1 MPALTLTLSR
11 STGRGNQSARGLQS
25 LAVSGRKRRGRRL
38 DQLRV
43 DSQQFVDPVSARVA
57 GEDRVVPV
65 HRELPGGRGVA
76 DQRAEVL
83 AHLSTIAGDEVVE
96 AGGEEALG
104 VVPGGA

>member
-11 STGRGNQSARGLQS
+11 STGRGNQSARGLRS

-57 GEDRVVPV
+57 GGGRVGPV
-65 HRELPGGRGVA
+65 HRELPGRRGGGDPRAGGLAPLPSGGGGGGGGGRGGGA
-76 DQRAEVL
+76 FRVL
-83 AHLSTIAGDEVVE
+83 
-96 AGGEEALG
+96 
-104 VVPGGA
+104 PGGG